1 MEHGRI
7 LEEYEYYTTQAEN
20 VKKNI
25 EALNNSMFELSIV
38 KESLGQIK
46 KLSKDNEILI
56 PVGGSS
62 FVRARVI
69 DTDEIIIGIGAN
81 VAAKKSI
88 PKAEEHLQARIDELE
103 KIRHERGEQLKSILG
118 KIEEIV
124 PHLEKLAA
132 ESEKE
137 G

>member
-7 LEEYEYYTTQAEN
+7 LEEYEYYTAQAEAI
-20 VKKNI
+20 KKNL
-25 EALNNSMFELSIV
+25 EMLNNSMFELSIV

-46 KLSKDNEILI
+46 KLGKDNEILI

-69 DTDEIIIGIGAN
+69 DTDGVIIGIGAN
-81 VAAKKSI
+81 VAAERSI
-88 PKAEEHLQARIDELE
+88 PKAEEHLQARIEELE
-103 KIRHERGEQLKSILG
+103 EVRRERGEQLKSILG

-124 PHLEKLAA
+124 PHLEKMAA